1 MPDILRFEALVCRRR
16 SALIIIRFFMKN
28 IGAINHSTVGNKIR
42 AAFVLLVALSLLLTA
57 WQSDDAY
64 HAYTMARHLV
74 EGNGFVYTI
83 GERVNASTCPLWTL
97 LCAAIYAVCG
107 NMYAGT
113 LALCIL
119 CSTAAMTIIFRA
131 CRSWSELVLCTVL
144 FVTGPCLIFGT
155 SGLENP
161 LMFLLSGILC
171 SLLLSSEND
180 TGKGKLFAIAL
191 TMALLAWT
199 RMDIALMFAPACVL
213 VYLCRRHESVSFFSS
228 VVIALCGL
236 SPFIIWCLFSTWY
249 YGFPF
254 PNTAYSKLFTGLPA
268 SYYFSSGLSY
278 LFWSWVCYGSIPVS
292 IALATFLYCKK
303 TTGNAV
309 VLSLL
314 CGILLYVL
322 YIVDVGGDFMLG
334 RHFSVVLYVCMCIIV
349 HLLRDSENQSYPLC
363 GVSLLALLWT
373 TLTMFISLL
382 FFLPESGG
390 RMASSIRARM
400 GFDGTYNVLNSRH
413 YGTEIAVWGAGF
425 SSLLRSDRIQ
435 RGMLTDVFSFR
446 LYAGDDVYATLNA
459 APKAA
464 CLGSAAGNLVYQY
477 NSKTHLIDGYGLGD
491 ALIARL
497 PSRDEKPR
505 IGHIIRNVPDGYLE
519 TLISGENRI
528 VDEKLHEYYDHLKN
542 VISGDLFSISRMGDI
557 YDLNI
562 GRYNYLLR

>member
-1 MPDILRFEALVCRRR
+1 
-16 SALIIIRFFMKN
+16 MKSIDS
-28 IGAINHSTVGNKIR
+28 IGHPPIGNTIR
-42 AAFVLLVALSLLLTA
+42 ASFVLLVALLLFLTA

-64 HAYTMARHLV
+64 HAYIMARHLV
-74 EGNGFVYTI
+74 EGDGFVYTV
-83 GERVNASTCPLWTL
+83 GERVNASTCPFWTL
-97 LCAAIYAVCG
+97 LCAAVYACCG

-119 CSTAAMTIIFRA
+119 CSTVAMAIVFRA
-131 CRSWSELVLCTVL
+131 CRSWSALVLCTVL
-144 FVTGPCLIFGT
+144 FVSGPCLVFGT

-171 SLLLSSEND
+171 SLLFSSEKD
-180 TGKGKLFAIAL
+180 TGRGKLFAIAL

-199 RMDIALMFAPACVL
+199 RMDIALMFAPACVV
-213 VYLCRRHESVSFFSS
+213 VYLCRRHESVSFISS
-228 VVIALCGL
+228 VCIALCGL
-236 SPFIIWCLFSTWY
+236 SPFIVWCLFSTWY

-254 PNTAYSKLFTGLPA
+254 PNTAYSKLYTALPA

-278 LFWSWVCYGSIPVS
+278 LFWSWVCYGSIPLS
-292 IALATFLYCKK
+292 IALAILLYCKK
-303 TTGNAV
+303 AAGNAV

-349 HLLRDSENQSYPLC
+349 HLLRDSDNQSYPLC
-363 GVSLLALLWT
+363 GISLLALLWT
-373 TLTMFISLL
+373 SLTMFIALA
-382 FFLPESGG
+382 FFLPESSG
-390 RMASSIRARM
+390 RMATSIRARM
-400 GFDGTYNVLNSRH
+400 GFEAAKTYNVLNSQH

-425 SSLLRSDRIQ
+425 SSLLRPERLQ
-435 RGMLTDVFSFR
+435 KGMWTDVFSFR

-464 CLGSAAGNLVYQY
+464 CLDSAAGNLVYQY

-505 IGHIIRNVPDGYLE
+505 IGHIIRNVPEGYLE

-528 VDEKLHEYYDHLKN
+528 ADEKLHEYYDHLKN
-542 VISGDLFSISRMGDI
+542 VISGDLFSLSRLREI
-557 YDLNI
+557 YDLNV
-562 GRYNYLLR
+562 GRYNHLLR